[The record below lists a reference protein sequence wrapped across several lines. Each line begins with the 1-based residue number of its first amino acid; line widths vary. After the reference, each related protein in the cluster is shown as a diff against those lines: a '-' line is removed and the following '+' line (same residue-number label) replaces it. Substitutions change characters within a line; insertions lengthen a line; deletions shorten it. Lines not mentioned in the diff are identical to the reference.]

1 MILERRD
8 LMSVLISKF
17 ISIFMAFIISIGQ
30 LFGIT
35 VSVFPNE
42 PTPENYKVYYEGQL
56 EIDNKEHEWTII
68 SDFET
73 WDDTVITTDD
83 MSRSE
88 VKNLYGG
95 YKEDF
100 FSEKSLAIIPITIPH
115 DGYGYF
121 IEHSETDNTLNFF
134 YELDQCGPHE
144 SEEEYQIT
152 VAVAVS
158 KNITDVN
165 IEYYVSGELT
175 QKDYALCSSSGFSFS
190 EPKLIIS
197 DYETFQ
203 SVKTAEDEILSE
215 YNEEYFESRSL
226 ALVKFSLK
234 NNEEISYMRVSQEG
248 NVLDFN
254 YETEVTNDI
263 SEQETIE
270 MILVAETRKNTDVVL
285 LNNMPV

>member
-1 MILERRD
+1 
-8 LMSVLISKF
+8 
-17 ISIFMAFIISIGQ
+17 MAFIISIGQ

-35 VSVFPNE
+35 VSIFPNE
-42 PTPENYKVYYEGQL
+42 PIPENYKVYYEGQL
-56 EIDNKEHEWTII
+56 EIDNKEHEWFII
-68 SDFET
+68 SNFEV

-83 MSRSE
+83 MNRSE

-121 IEHSETDNTLNFF
+121 IEHSEVDNVLNFF
-134 YELDQCGPHE
+134 YDLSECGPHE
-144 SEEEYQIT
+144 TEEEYQII

-165 IEYYVSGELT
+165 IEYYISGELT
-175 QKDYALCSSSGFSFS
+175 QKDYALYSASDFNFS
-190 EPKLIIS
+190 ESKLIVS

-203 SVKTAEDEILSE
+203 SVKTEEDEILSE
-215 YNEEYFESRSL
+215 YNKEYFKTRSL
-226 ALVKFSLK
+226 AFVKFSLK

-248 NVLDFN
+248 NALNFN
-254 YETEVTNDI
+254 YETKTNNNF
-263 SEQETIE
+263 SEQETTE
-270 MILVAETRKNTDVVL
+270 MVLLAETRKNTNVIL
-285 LNNMPV
+285 LNNMPI